1 MSGRPGPREAQGLL
15 QITQRG
21 GAEPGPKL
29 TAQIL
34 HFRVPVLH
42 HCASQSPHSPMR
54 SHLLSSCFLQGHK
67 GVMGPLGP
75 PGPKGEKVGA
85 QSWEAGA
92 PSSKSLG
99 HCGWGHAEVHGR
111 LSPARTTAGREPLD
125 LHSAQMYRVSGLCP
139 APEQN
144 QTQLLPSP
152 GLPVKQGKRTPARY
166 QPELQSH
173 HLCERED

>member
-1 MSGRPGPREAQGLL
+1 MTCNSSSCPIPTLVPPQIPQCGGCGSHTGVQGLSPCRRL
-15 QITQRG
+15 QEGAGTLQRV
-21 GAEPGPKL
+21 EENSVRL
-29 TAQIL
+29 AQT
-34 HFRVPVLH
+34 
-42 HCASQSPHSPMR
+42 
-54 SHLLSSCFLQGHK
+54 
-67 GVMGPLGP
+67 P

-85 QSWEAGA
+85 QSWVAGA